1 MRESRPMELCELL
14 TPGDVVFSLRA
25 SDISAA
31 AAELLR
37 STLPQHGYK
46 AADVDRL
53 VKGVLERE
61 RQTSTLCGPIAIPH
75 TRDKELERFVAAIGI
90 NPEGVIE
97 GSPVPRIVVTFVSP
111 DAQRSE
117 HLALLSSIAR
127 LSRDQKAVDGIA
139 EAADAQ
145 AVIDVIR
152 THRG

>member
-1 MRESRPMELCELL
+1 MDLSDLL

-31 AAELLR
+31 AAQLLT
-37 STLPQHGYK
+37 STFPQHGYTPE
-46 AADVDRL
+46 DVDRL

-90 NPEGVIE
+90 NPEGVINE
-97 GSPVPRIVVTFVSP
+97 SPVPRVIVTFVSP

-127 LSRDQKAVDGIA
+127 LSRDQEVVNGIA
-139 EAADAQ
+139 NAPDART
-145 AVIDVIR
+145 VIDLIR
-152 THRG
+152 AHRT

>member
-1 MRESRPMELCELL
+1 MELCELL

-25 SDISAA
+25 PDIGAA
-31 AAELLR
+31 AAQLLR
-37 STLPQHGYK
+37 STLPQHGYTSE
-46 AADVDRL
+46 DVDRL

-75 TRDKELERFVAAIGI
+75 TRDKELDRFVAAIGI
-90 NPEGVIE
+90 NREGIII

-139 EAADAQ
+139 EAAGAST
-145 AVIDVIR
+145 VIDIIR
-152 THRG
+152 EHRT

>member
-1 MRESRPMELCELL
+1 MELFDLL

-25 SDISAA
+25 ADISAA
-31 AAELLR
+31 AAQLLT
-37 STLPQHGYK
+37 STLPQHGY
-46 AADVDRL
+46 AAAEVERL

-90 NPEGVIE
+90 NREGIIT
-97 GSPVPRIVVTFVSP
+97 GSPTPRIVITFVSP

-145 AVIDVIR
+145 TVIDIIR
-152 THRG
+152 AHRP